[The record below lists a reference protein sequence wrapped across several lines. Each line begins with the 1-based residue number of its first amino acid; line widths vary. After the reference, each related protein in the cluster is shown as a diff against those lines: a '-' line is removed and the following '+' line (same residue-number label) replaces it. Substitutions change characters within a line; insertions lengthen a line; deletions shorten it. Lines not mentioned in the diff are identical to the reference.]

1 MSAIPKISS
10 LLNMGKENLEKES
23 LKTYLH
29 IKLRHCESE
38 IFNIAKKYGILSI
51 EEFEDRYKK
60 GEIEEEG
67 TWEDFFKLDH
77 LEAEK
82 ETIKCGSV
90 NVKTFPKHFHNGSEG
105 NVCESLISDDPAN
118 AIREFLVFARKIV
131 DKGTV

>member
-10 LLNMGKENLEKES
+10 ILNMRKENLEKES

-38 IFNIAKKYGILSI
+38 IFNIAKKYGIFPI

-67 TWEDFFKLDH
+67 TWADFFTLDH

-82 ETIKCGSV
+82 ETIKKALEV
-90 NVKTFPKHFHNGSEG
+90 VQ
-105 NVCESLISDDPAN
+105 
-118 AIREFLVFARKIV
+118 
-131 DKGTV
+131 

>member
-10 LLNMGKENLEKES
+10 MLNMGKENLEKES

-29 IKLRHCESE
+29 IKLRRCESE

-82 ETIKCGSV
+82 ETIKKALEV
-90 NVKTFPKHFHNGSEG
+90 VQ
-105 NVCESLISDDPAN
+105 
-118 AIREFLVFARKIV
+118 
-131 DKGTV
+131 

>member
-10 LLNMGKENLEKES
+10 ILNMRKENLEKES

-82 ETIKCGSV
+82 ETIKKALEV
-90 NVKTFPKHFHNGSEG
+90 VQ
-105 NVCESLISDDPAN
+105 
-118 AIREFLVFARKIV
+118 
-131 DKGTV
+131 

>member
-1 MSAIPKISS
+1 M
-10 LLNMGKENLEKES
+10 LNMGKENLEKES

-29 IKLRHCESE
+29 VKLRRCESE

-82 ETIKCGSV
+82 ETIKKALEV
-90 NVKTFPKHFHNGSEG
+90 VQ
-105 NVCESLISDDPAN
+105 
-118 AIREFLVFARKIV
+118 
-131 DKGTV
+131 

>member
-10 LLNMGKENLEKES
+10 MLNMGKENLEKES

-29 IKLRHCESE
+29 VKLRHCESE

-82 ETIKCGSV
+82 ETIKKALEV
-90 NVKTFPKHFHNGSEG
+90 VQ
-105 NVCESLISDDPAN
+105 
-118 AIREFLVFARKIV
+118 
-131 DKGTV
+131 

>member
-10 LLNMGKENLEKES
+10 ILNIGQEDLEKES

-29 IKLRHCESE
+29 IKLRRCESE
-38 IFNIAKKYGILSI
+38 IFNIAKKYGISSI

-67 TWEDFFKLDH
+67 TWEDFFRLDH

-82 ETIKCGSV
+82 EAIKRALEV
-90 NVKTFPKHFHNGSEG
+90 VQ
-105 NVCESLISDDPAN
+105 
-118 AIREFLVFARKIV
+118 
-131 DKGTV
+131 

>member
-10 LLNMGKENLEKES
+10 MLNMGKENLEKES

-38 IFNIAKKYGILSI
+38 IFNIAKKYGIFSI

-82 ETIKCGSV
+82 ETIK
-90 NVKTFPKHFHNGSEG
+90 KALE
-105 NVCESLISDDPAN
+105 
-118 AIREFLVFARKIV
+118 
-131 DKGTV
+131 